1 VVAEVRPT
9 IVLLHGTRL
18 SGAEWAVHA
27 AELADEFHVLTPDL
41 PGHGTAAGDPFTLD
55 GAADAV
61 AALIATEAHGGRAV
75 LVGLSLGG
83 YVAMAVA
90 ARRPELVA
98 GLAISGATAEP
109 IGPRALLYRGLA
121 ALYDTVPEAALAA
134 VTARWF
140 RWRFPSPIVEPIL
153 AAGFSFAGGATA
165 LWALVGERFRPRL
178 AAYPGPSLLLNGELD
193 PVFRPT
199 EASFARVAA
208 NPRRLLI
215 RRGTHLANLDQ
226 PEAFTA
232 AIRRFARSVGGPMVS
247 SPDRPNPS

>member
-1 VVAEVRPT
+1 VADGRPT

-27 AELADEFHVLTPDL
+27 AELAGEFHVLTPDL
-41 PGHGTAAGDPFTLD
+41 PGHGTAARDPFTLV

-61 AALIATEAHGGRAV
+61 AAIIEKEAHGGRAV

-98 GLAISGATAEP
+98 GLVISGATAEP
-109 IGPRALLYRGLA
+109 IGPRALLFRGLA
-121 ALYDTVPEAALAA
+121 ALYDVLPDAALET

-140 RWRFPSPIVEPIL
+140 RRRFPPAIVEPIL
-153 AAGFSFAGGATA
+153 AGGFFFDGGAVA
-165 LWALVGERFRPRL
+165 LRALVGERFRTRL

-199 EASFARVAA
+199 EAAFARVAA

-232 AIRRFARSVGGPMVS
+232 AIRGFARSVGGPMVS

>member
-1 VVAEVRPT
+1 
-9 IVLLHGTRL
+9 
-18 SGAEWAVHA
+18 
-27 AELADEFHVLTPDL
+27 
-41 PGHGTAAGDPFTLD
+41 
-55 GAADAV
+55 
-61 AALIATEAHGGRAV
+61 
-75 LVGLSLGG
+75 
-83 YVAMAVA
+83 
-90 ARRPELVA
+90 VA

-109 IGPRALLYRGLA
+109 IGPRSLLYRGLA
-121 ALYDTVPEAALAA
+121 ALYDTVPEPALAA

-140 RWRFPSPIVEPIL
+140 RWRFPSPIVDPIL

-165 LWALVGERFRPRL
+165 LRALVGERFRPRL

-193 PVFRPT
+193 PVFRPA

-226 PEAFTA
+226 PEAFTT